1 MSITTYAELQTA
13 VGNWLDDTS
22 LSSRIVEFIAL
33 GEDAINDDLPN
44 IAAAWTDT
52 TLTGTTD
59 SRSIA
64 LPSGFVEAQALFL
77 TTFSTQG
84 ELVPFVNGSFPL
96 RTTSGTP
103 TGWSVNGENI
113 DLDCPCDQA
122 HTFLFKYRAKW
133 DIAND
138 STNWLL
144 TNHPGIY
151 LAASLVAAFLYR
163 REMEAMAAWQGHY
176 LAGVERVTNRES
188 RTTSRAPLM
197 TDIPNLVRRGGTFNY
212 TTGQ

>member
-33 GEDAINDDLPN
+33 GEDAINDDLGN
-44 IAAAWTDT
+44 INAAWTDSS
-52 TLTGTTD
+52 LTGTPS

-64 LPSGFVEAQALFL
+64 LPNGFVEGQALFL
-77 TTFSTQG
+77 TTFSRQD
-84 ELVPFVNGSFPL
+84 ELVPFVNGTMPL
-96 RTTSGTP
+96 RTTNGTP
-103 TGWSVNGENI
+103 CGWSINGTNI

-122 HTFLFKYRAKW
+122 HTFLFKNRQRWNVASS
-133 DIAND
+133 

-144 TNHPGIY
+144 TNHPTVY
-151 LAASLVAAFLYR
+151 LSAALVAAFLYR
-163 REMEAMAAWQGHY
+163 REIEAKNEWQTQY
-176 LAGVERVTNRES
+176 LAAVDRVTTTEG
-188 RTTSRAPLM
+188 RTPSRAPLR
-197 TDIPNLVRRGGTFNY
+197 TEVASLVRRGGLFNY